1 MERPG
6 YPGRRAGDERGGAAL
21 GRAAR
26 LYVLTGIPGS
36 GKSTYAR
43 QQLGGCVR
51 VSLDDLRKM
60 MSGLDYHA
68 EYEPMVIAAGKAVLT
83 SLLAQANQLGFDV
96 VLDATNVTRR
106 WRAEAIA
113 LARRFGVEPRSVFV
127 DVPYEVAAQRNAERG
142 RVVPEEVLRRF
153 HNQLEPPSLDEG
165 FVEVIRVG

>member
-1 MERPG
+1 MTEPEPERT
-6 YPGRRAGDERGGAAL
+6 ALESKSL
-21 GRAAR
+21 GRPSR

-43 QQLGGCVR
+43 NNLGRCVR

-60 MSGLDYHA
+60 MSGRDYHA
-68 EYEPMVIAAGKAVLT
+68 EYEPIVTEAGQAVLGAA
-83 SLLAQANQLGFDV
+83 LAQANRLGVDV
-96 VLDATNVTRR
+96 VFDATNVTRA
-106 WRAEAIA
+106 WRRVAIER
-113 LARRFGVEPRSVFV
+113 ARQNGVEPYSVFV

-153 HNQLEPPSLDEG
+153 RDRLEPPHLDEG